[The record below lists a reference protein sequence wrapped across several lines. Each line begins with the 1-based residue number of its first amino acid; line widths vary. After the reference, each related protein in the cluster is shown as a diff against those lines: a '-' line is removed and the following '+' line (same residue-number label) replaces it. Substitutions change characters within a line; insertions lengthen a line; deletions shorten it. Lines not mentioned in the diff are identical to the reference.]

1 MSDQPDRGPSAGDT
15 RALRSDAWFEEIMRV
30 LPDVIVAVSP
40 QGDVLM
46 CSEAVRRVL
55 GYAPEELIGLNLR
68 DLPALDA
75 EGRALVAAE
84 MSRVL
89 RGERQGAVLISFL
102 HRDGSRR
109 WLEARSAIVQHPDGR
124 PVIQAI
130 LRDTTERLLAEQR
143 LRAIIDN
150 TNDIIIIMDARGVI
164 LFENAAVERVL
175 GYGPGERV
183 GRSILEF
190 AHPDDRPAAAE
201 RLATLTSAD
210 ASVALT
216 LRFRHKNGTWR
227 DLETHGRNMLQ
238 VPAINGILGV
248 ARDITERLRL
258 QERLEAVER
267 LDSIGRLAG
276 GIAHDFNNLL
286 AVVFAAAEQLR
297 ESDRA
302 DVRSDREID
311 VIVEAA
317 ERARQLTSKLL
328 TFARRQFG
336 EAGIVD
342 AAASLVASERFLRR
356 LMGEASTLTIDV
368 PDRAVRV
375 PLSPAQFEQVLLN
388 LAANARDAMPEGG
401 AFAIR
406 LSCLASTDTPP
417 AGLGM
422 GGDTPIAQLTVSD
435 TGSGMPPEVAGRV
448 FEPFYTTKEQG
459 KGTGLGLS
467 MVYGLVRGAKGDIRI
482 ASEPGRGTTVEVFL
496 PMLPPVQAAPTPPA
510 PSVLRGGSET
520 VLVVEDND
528 DVRRLT
534 MRTLQQA
541 GYRVLEASGGQDA
554 LALLAAGERI
564 DLVVTD
570 VIMPQMNGV
579 TVAQEVRKRHA
590 AMPVLFIT
598 GYTPEH
604 VLQRQALDERTGL
617 LTKPFKREAF
627 LGHVRQ
633 MLDACA

>member
-1 MSDQPDRGPSAGDT
+1 MSDQPDRGPSADDT

-150 TNDIIIIMDARGVI
+150 TNDIIIIMDAQGVI

-201 RLATLTSAD
+201 RLATLASAD

-238 VPAINGILGV
+238 VPAIHGILGV

-286 AVVFAAAEQLR
+286 AVVFAAAEHLR

-336 EAGIVD
+336 EPGVVD

-417 AGLGM
+417 AALGM

-435 TGSGMPPEVAGRV
+435 TGSGMSPEVAGRV

-541 GYRVLEASGGQDA
+541 GY
-554 LALLAAGERI
+554 
-564 DLVVTD
+564 
-570 VIMPQMNGV
+570 
-579 TVAQEVRKRHA
+579 
-590 AMPVLFIT
+590 
-598 GYTPEH
+598 
-604 VLQRQALDERTGL
+604 
-617 LTKPFKREAF
+617 
-627 LGHVRQ
+627 
-633 MLDACA
+633 